1 MPGSRQRNSW
11 VVKVKVDDLVYH
23 WRTGREGIVKYVSG
37 DRTYM
42 VISFDG
48 DNDGPCEEWR
58 RRAAFIVKTDF
69 AMEPTTFPKVLTM
82 PRSQEQ
88 KRVAN
93 MKVDDGVHHWLTG
106 REGIVKYISE
116 DRTQGMVIFF
126 DGDNFGPSEEW
137 KCCAVFKVGPRN
149 LTFHQP
155 VNCPWAR

>member
-1 MPGSRQRNSW
+1 MPGSRQRKSW

-48 DNDGPCEEWR
+48 DNNGPCEEWR

-69 AMEPTTFPKVLTM
+69 ATEPTTFPNEAGVLTM
-82 PRSQEQ
+82 PRSREQ

-116 DRTQGMVIFF
+116 DRTRMVIFF

-137 KCCAVFKVGPRN
+137 RRCAVFIVGPRN
-149 LTFHQP
+149 LTFH
-155 VNCPWAR
+155 AR